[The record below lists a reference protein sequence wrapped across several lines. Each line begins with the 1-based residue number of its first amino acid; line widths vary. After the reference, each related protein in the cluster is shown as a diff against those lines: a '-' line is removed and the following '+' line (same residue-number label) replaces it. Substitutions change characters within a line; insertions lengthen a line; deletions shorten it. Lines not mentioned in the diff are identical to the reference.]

1 MNCNLFNIFRIIYFI
16 CVSFIT
22 KTKKI
27 SLLQNFTISDQE
39 ALTKKKNKRIIY
51 HMKLLIK

>member
-1 MNCNLFNIFRIIYFI
+1 MNCNLFNIFRT
-16 CVSFIT
+16 FIT

-27 SLLQNFTISDQE
+27 SLLQNFTIFDQE